1 MEHFHNFVTGAL
13 SGVTVDAVLYPI
25 DSIKTNAQAKKSFS
39 FSDIKKLY
47 SGILPTLVGTVP
59 ASAFFYCFYEL
70 SKKLLT
76 ENRENISKTNLYLIS
91 TSVAEITACTVRVPF
106 EIVKQRMQ
114 VSGNTSVLRTIYEV
128 TQREGLMSFLGKSY
142 FVMIVREIPFDCIQ
156 YFLWETLKEKAKK
169 DFGKFSKKY
178 PSITSAICGGL
189 AGGIAGFLTTPLDVI
204 KSRQIIYGKSYIET
218 VTEIAE
224 EGYMTFY
231 RGCCFRSLYLFFGG
245 LIFFG
250 SLRFFSFKKE

>member
-1 MEHFHNFVTGAL
+1 MEHFHNLVTGAL
-13 SGVTVDAVLYPI
+13 SGVAVDAVLYPI
-25 DSIKTNAQAKKSFS
+25 DSLKTNMQAKKALS
-39 FSDIKKLY
+39 FSDIKKMY
-47 SGILPTLVGTVP
+47 SGIFPTLVGTIP

-70 SKKLLT
+70 SKKLLK
-76 ENRENISKTNLYLIS
+76 EKRENISKTNLYLIS
-91 TSVAEITACTVRVPF
+91 TSMAEVAASVVRMPF
-106 EIVKQRMQ
+106 EIVKQKMQ
-114 VSGNTSVLRTIYEV
+114 VSGSSSVINTIYEI
-128 TQREGLMSFLGKSY
+128 TQREGLLSFLGKSY
-142 FVMIVREIPFDCIQ
+142 FVIIVREIPFDCIQ
-156 YFLWETLKEKAKK
+156 YFLWETLKEKAKR

-189 AGGIAGFLTTPLDVI
+189 AGGIAGFLTTPMDVI

-224 EGYMTFY
+224 EGYLTFY
-231 RGCCFRSLYLFFGG
+231 KGCCFRSIYLFFGG